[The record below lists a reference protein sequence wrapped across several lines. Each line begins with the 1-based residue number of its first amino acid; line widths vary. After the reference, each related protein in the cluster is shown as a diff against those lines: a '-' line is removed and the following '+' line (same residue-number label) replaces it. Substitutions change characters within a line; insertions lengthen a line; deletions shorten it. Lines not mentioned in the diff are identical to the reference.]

1 MKVSD
6 FEYDLPEELIA
17 QQPVE
22 PRDASRLLVLDRRT
36 GKMEHRLFRDL
47 PEYLHPGDLLVANR
61 TRVIP
66 ARLFGRKSP
75 TGARVEVLLLRRLD
89 SGDGGGDG
97 GQGGERWEA
106 LVRPGRRL
114 RSGHT
119 ITFDGDRLSAV
130 VHEQGGQGIRVL
142 EFRVASGEG
151 LSVDQAIHE
160 AGRVP
165 LPPYIHREVE
175 DPERYQTVYGDQ
187 EGSAAAP
194 TAGLHF
200 TPALLEA
207 LRNNGVDLGYL
218 TLHVGIGTFRPVSV
232 ENVEDHV
239 IHREWYAVPTELAE
253 RVARVRATGKRVV
266 AVGTTSVRTLE
277 TVASGDGRIESRS
290 GESGLFIYPGF
301 RFHVVDAMVTNF
313 HLPRSSLL
321 MLVSAFAGREMIL
334 GAYREAI
341 RLGYRFFSFGDAMLI
356 L

>member
-6 FEYDLPEELIA
+6 FDYDLPEELIA

-22 PRDASRLLVLDRRT
+22 PRDSSRLLVLDRRSGRT
-36 GKMEHRLFRDL
+36 EHRVFRDL

-75 TGARVEVLLLRRLD
+75 TGARVEVLLLRRL
-89 SGDGGGDG
+89 GGGAGD
-97 GQGGERWEA
+97 RWEA

-114 RSGHT
+114 RPGHS
-119 ITFDGDRLSAV
+119 IVFDGAPLAAV
-130 VHEQGGQGIRVL
+130 VREQGEEGTRVL
-142 EFRVASGEG
+142 EFHGAPAQ
-151 LSVDQAIHE
+151 VDQAVRE

-165 LPPYIHREVE
+165 LPPYIHREVP

-200 TPALLEA
+200 TPALLET
-207 LRNNGVDLGYL
+207 LKRDGVALGYL

-239 IHREWYAVPTELAE
+239 IHREWYSVPPGLAE
-253 RVARVRATGKRVV
+253 QVAGARAAGGRVV

-277 TVASGDGRIESRS
+277 TAASGEGDGGIRAGS

-301 RFHVVDAMVTNF
+301 RFQVVDAMVTNF

-321 MLVSAFAGREMIL
+321 MLVSAFTGSREMVFE
-334 GAYREAI
+334 AYREAI
-341 RLGYRFFSFGDAMLI
+341 GLGYRFFSFGDAMLI